1 VTTFAALFGRPA
13 AVRASAPGRVNLMG
27 DHTDYNAGLVLPTA
41 IPQRT
46 DIAIAAR
53 DDRTVRLWSDQF
65 PDEPVEHYELGAE
78 AAGKGWIDYVGGV
91 TQQLARLGLAHGF
104 DARVASSV
112 PLGSGLSSS
121 ASLEIAVSRAIRELY
136 GLRIDDVTLARAAQR
151 AEVEFVGAPVGFMD
165 QMACSIAD
173 ERSALF
179 LDTRDLHYEM
189 VPLPDSA
196 AVVVIHSGL
205 SHRNVGGGYA
215 ERRQQCDEAAT
226 LLGVSSLREL
236 EASDM
241 PRVERLPDPLF
252 RRVRHVITENARV
265 VETVAALRAADLAT
279 AGRLFNESHAS
290 LRDDYAVSI
299 PEVDRLVEIAR
310 HGRGC
315 YGARMTGGGFG
326 GSIVAL
332 VDPDAA
338 IRLAAETVAAYEHAT
353 GVHGRVMVPA

>member
-1 VTTFAALFGRPA
+1 MTFEALFGRPA
-13 AVRASAPGRVNLMG
+13 TVGASAPGRVNLMG
-27 DHTDYNAGLVLPTA
+27 DHTDYNAGLVLPAA

-46 DIAIAAR
+46 EIAIAAR

-65 PDEPVEHYELGAE
+65 RDDGLVHYELGTE
-78 AAGKGWIDYVGGV
+78 AAGKGWVDYVAGV
-91 TQQLARLGLAHGF
+91 TQQLAKMGLAQGF
-104 DARVASSV
+104 DARLTSSV

-136 GLRIDDVTLARAAQR
+136 ALDIDDVTLARAAQR

-179 LDTRDLHYEM
+179 LDTRDLHYEK
-189 VPLPDSA
+189 VPLPDNVA
-196 AVVVIHSGL
+196 IVVIHSGL

-226 LLGVSSLREL
+226 LLGVGSLREL
-236 EASDM
+236 GANDM
-241 PRVERLPDPLF
+241 PRVERLPTPLS

-265 VETVAALRAADLAT
+265 LDTVAALRARDLVA
-279 AGRLFNESHAS
+279 AGRLFVESHAS

-299 PEVDRLVEIAR
+299 PEVDRLVDIAS
-310 HGRGC
+310 HGRGA

-332 VDPDAA
+332 VDPEAA
-338 IRLAAETVAAYEHAT
+338 ARFARETVEAYEAST
-353 GVHGRVMVPA
+353 GVHGRVIVPA

>member
-1 VTTFAALFGRPA
+1 MTFEALFGRPA
-13 AVRASAPGRVNLMG
+13 TVGASAPGRVNLMG
-27 DHTDYNAGLVLPTA
+27 DHTDYNAGLVLPAA

-46 DIAIAAR
+46 EIAIAAR

-65 PDEPVEHYELGAE
+65 RDDGLVHYELGTE
-78 AAGKGWIDYVGGV
+78 AAGKGWVDYVAGV
-91 TQQLARLGLAHGF
+91 TQQLATMGLARGF
-104 DARVASSV
+104 DARLASSV

-136 GLRIDDVTLARAAQR
+136 ALDIDDVTLARAAQR

-179 LDTRDLHYEM
+179 LDTRDLHYEK
-189 VPLPDSA
+189 VPLPDNVA
-196 AVVVIHSGL
+196 IVVIHSGL

-226 LLGVSSLREL
+226 LLGVGSLREL
-236 EASDM
+236 GANDM
-241 PRVERLPDPLF
+241 PRVERLPNPLS

-265 VETVAALRAADLAT
+265 LDTVAALRARDLAA
-279 AGRLFNESHAS
+279 AGRLFIESHAS

-299 PEVDRLVEIAR
+299 PEVDRLVDIAS
-310 HGRGC
+310 HGRGA

-332 VDPDAA
+332 VDPEAA
-338 IRLAAETVAAYEHAT
+338 VRFARETVEAYEAST
-353 GVHGRVMVPA
+353 GVHGRVIVPA